1 MNNDIGNIK
10 EMKKLH
16 NLLLIIIGMLECVNE
31 DNLLDYDK
39 ETLLSIK
46 TEIVNEI
53 DKIRKDLKINTST
66 YIDN

>member
-16 NLLLIIIGMLECVNE
+16 NLLLKMIGMLESVNE

-39 ETLLSIK
+39 EILLSIK